1 MLRDARQM
9 EPLQQ
14 VYAADF
20 GDQMRLVV
28 SQSEDRVLAR
38 VFRTTKKAAW
48 VKVWEG
54 RDSFTVEE
62 AKALAQGAARNFLI
76 ARSLEVPTNPPIWNC
91 YEDSAC

>member
-1 MLRDARQM
+1 M
-9 EPLQQ
+9 EPLHQ

-20 GDQMRLVV
+20 GNQMRLVV
-28 SQSEDRVLAR
+28 SQSEDRVLAK

-54 RDSFTVEE
+54 RDSFAMEE
-62 AKALAQGAARNFLI
+62 AKALAEGAARKFLI
-76 ARSLEVPTNPPIWNC
+76 ARSLEVPTSPPIWNC